1 MSPETMNY
9 IYFATIALVGF
20 IMYKTPGRFLG
31 KAKYDEGAIKAEG
44 LIKKCGIALIVF
56 MLILTLYHLFLK

>member
-20 IMYKTPGRFLG
+20 IMFKTPARFLG
-31 KAKYDEGAIKAEG
+31 KAKFDEGAIKAEG
-44 LIKKCGIALIVF
+44 LIKKCGITLIVL